1 MHEPRPPFES
11 ASPSVIRSI
20 KQRDLLNTWLR
31 LRGHSGRLPP
41 VAGYHPARF
50 EDELKDIVYYV
61 VKRDGS
67 GWQFIID
74 SHGSRLSQAYGTVGT
89 SNVGRDL
96 RDYVGPQ
103 MVDFVLPIYEAC
115 AARALP
121 VYSVSA
127 IDDMNGCVVVY
138 ERLLLPFSTG
148 GDITHIIA
156 SLKTISEDGKFEI
169 NNLLRNR
176 DKPPVYKLR
185 AVIDRE
191 LTLSQLAPAR
201 RNLSCDLPAA
211 LPRDVVEL

>member
-1 MHEPRPPFES
+1 MHRSSSPFES
-11 ASPSVIRSI
+11 VSPSAIRSI

-31 LRGHSGRLPP
+31 LRGRSDLLPP
-41 VAGYHPARF
+41 IAGFRPARF

-61 VKRDGS
+61 VKREAS

-74 SHGSRLSQAYGTVGT
+74 SHGSRLSQAYGQVGT

-103 MVDFVLPIYEAC
+103 MVDLVLPIYDAC

-121 VYSVSA
+121 VYSVSVV
-127 IDDMNGCVVVY
+127 DDMNGCAVAY

-191 LTLSQLAPAR
+191 LVLAQPEPLR
-201 RNLSCDLPAA
+201 RNVSCDLQEA